1 MTPRRWVRRNRRVLV
16 AGWLVLALALVSAV
30 ALADSDGSAASNEAA
45 ARADA
50 ARLESRLTL
59 PASARA
65 SSVEPAGDHS
75 ALAGPWSFPATGN
88 LVDLHQWWLVVGSPH
103 SVLAYIRA
111 HPPRGSSLNGSS
123 GSSGDPTNF
132 AGLGFGWPADLR
144 VLTSREL
151 LVAAV
156 QLPGGVTGL
165 RVEAQDVWLT
175 PRPASEQIPSDAA
188 RLRVTVSRG
197 SRRLRGPLVYTTAK
211 TLGAVA
217 GLLNSLPAVQPGAEH
232 CPADRG
238 TSVTLRFYDP
248 GGGQSVAD
256 ARVHD
261 GVCGE
266 VALSLGGEA
275 QPPLAS
281 WPIPG
286 HPHLGLIKLLE
297 HELGLTFT

>member
-1 MTPRRWVRRNRRVLV
+1 VTPRRWVRRNRRVLV

-30 ALADSDGSAASNEAA
+30 ALADSDESAASNEAA

-50 ARLESRLTL
+50 VRLESKLAL

-65 SSVEPAGDHS
+65 SSVEPDGDHS

-88 LVDLHQWWLVVGSPH
+88 LVDLHQWWLVTGSPR

-111 HPPRGSSLNGSS
+111 HPPRGSSLNESS
-123 GSSGDPTNF
+123 ASPEDPSSF

-144 VLTSREL
+144 VLGSREL

-165 RVEAQDVWLT
+165 RVDAQDVWLT

-197 SRRLRGPLVYTTAK
+197 SRSIPGPLVYTTEK
-211 TLGAVA
+211 TLGAVT
-217 GLLNSLPAVQPGAEH
+217 GLLNSLPVAQPGAEH

-238 TSVTLRFYDP
+238 TVVRLRFYGP
-248 GGGQSVAD
+248 RGGQSMAD

-261 GVCGE
+261 GGCDE
-266 VALSLGGEA
+266 VALSLGGEG

-281 WPIPG
+281 RPIPG

-297 HELGLTFT
+297 HELGVRFT

>member
-1 MTPRRWVRRNRRVLV
+1 VTPRRWVRRNRRVLV

-45 ARADA
+45 GRADA
-50 ARLESRLTL
+50 ARLESKLTL
-59 PASARA
+59 PGSARA
-65 SSVEPAGDHS
+65 SSVEPAGDHA
-75 ALAGPWSFPATGN
+75 ALAGPWSFPAIGN
-88 LVDLHQWWLVVGSPH
+88 LVDLHQWWLVTGSPR

-111 HPPRGSSLNGSS
+111 HPPRGSSLNESS
-123 GSSGDPTNF
+123 GSSGDSTNF

-144 VLTSREL
+144 VLASREL

-165 RVEAQDVWLT
+165 RVDAQEVWLT
-175 PRPASEQIPSDAA
+175 PRPAAEQIPSDAA

-197 SRRLRGPLVYTTAK
+197 PRQLRGPLVYTTAK
-211 TLGAVA
+211 TLRVVT
-217 GLLNSLPAVQPGAEH
+217 GLLNWLPVVQPGAEH

-238 TSVTLRFYDP
+238 TVVRLRFYRP
-248 GGGQSVAD
+248 RGRQSVAD
-256 ARVHD
+256 ARIQNGD
-261 GVCGE
+261 CDE

-297 HELGLTFT
+297 HELGVRFT